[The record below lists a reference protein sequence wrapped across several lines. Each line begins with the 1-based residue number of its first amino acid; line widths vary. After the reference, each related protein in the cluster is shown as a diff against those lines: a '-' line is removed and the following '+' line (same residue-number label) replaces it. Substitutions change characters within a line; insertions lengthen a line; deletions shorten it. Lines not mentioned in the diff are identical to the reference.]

1 MNNKFKAQ
9 ATAIIIAIVALII
22 AAGSGYLV
30 LQNHS
35 QKLALETTTT
45 ISTTTTEEPTTTTI
59 ITATPTTKSVFVA
72 PSNWIVYKDTKN
84 GFEFAYPKHFFYSD
98 PVVAVYD
105 CSNLSVFPSV
115 CSEFNPKYYYNEVSN
130 ERSIGTKIAIN
141 NMQFCVNSVNEG
153 AAGSTYDTVFYTTLK
168 NKKCIVIKTV
178 IQTSNDCVDAINP
191 AKCEAGNQNNY
202 TVLNQVI
209 STLHFFNPN
218 DN

>member
-1 MNNKFKAQ
+1 MHNQFKAQ

-22 AAGSGYLV
+22 AAGSAYLV
-30 LQNHS
+30 LQNRS
-35 QKLALETTTT
+35 QKVVVETTTTT
-45 ISTTTTEEPTTTTI
+45 ISTPTTQESTTTS
-59 ITATPTTKSVFVA
+59 TASTPTTKSVFVA
-72 PSNWIVYKDTKN
+72 PSNWVVYKDTKN

-105 CSNLSVFPSV
+105 CRDFSTFPST
-115 CSEFNPKYYYNEVSN
+115 CTEFDPKYYYTGIST
-130 ERSIGTKIAIN
+130 ERPEGTKIVIN
-141 NMQFCVNSVNEG
+141 NMLFCVNSASEG

-178 IQTSNDCVDAINP
+178 IQTSNDCADAVNP

-202 TVLNQVI
+202 AVLQQVI

-218 DN
+218 GN

>member
-1 MNNKFKAQ
+1 MNNQFKAQ
-9 ATAIIIAIVALII
+9 ATAIIIAIIALII
-22 AAGSGYLV
+22 AAGSSYLL
-30 LQNHS
+30 LQNRS
-35 QKLALETTTT
+35 QKVAVETTTT
-45 ISTTTTEEPTTTTI
+45 IPTPTTQEPTTIT

-105 CSNLSVFPSV
+105 CSNFSAFPST
-115 CSEFNPKYYYNEVSN
+115 CSEFDPKYYYPGISN
-130 ERSIGTKIAIN
+130 ERPEGNKIVIN
-141 NMQFCVNSVNEG
+141 NMQFCVNNVNEG
-153 AAGSTYDTVFYTTLK
+153 AMGSTYDTVFYTTLK

-178 IQTSNDCVDAINP
+178 IQTNNDCVDAVNP

-218 DN
+218 GN